1 MLRRI
6 VSLAG
11 LALLLIGFCISAA
24 QASVPKVIACEDFGA
39 TW

>member
-6 VSLAG
+6 VTLAG
-11 LALLLIGFCISAA
+11 LALLLIGICISVA
-24 QASVPKVIACEDFGA
+24 QASVPKVIVCEDFGA